1 VLERWTRAVI
11 RWRVVVVGAW
21 IIIVVLGALAS
32 SRLPALLTTSLS
44 VPGSSSAA
52 ANDILVRHFGD
63 NVEGTFT
70 VVVSPVHSGASLAR
84 DERAIAAAARAIPGA
99 TVTQERLTFGVL
111 YANVTTTE
119 SLAVASGQTPTLRAA
134 LRAQGVAG
142 ALVTGP
148 PALQHDLTP
157 ILQSDLKRGEITA
170 LLVALALLI
179 VVLGLSGSLVVPF
192 AVAAGTV
199 AGALGLVYLLAHS
212 LAMVLY
218 VPNVVELIGLGLAVD
233 YSLLVV
239 HRYRAEAQTGDLE
252 GALLRTMASAGR
264 TVLWS
269 GLTVALGV
277 CALLL
282 VPVPFVRS
290 LGVAALCVP
299 LAAVAAA
306 LTLQPAL
313 LSLLPRRWLRA
324 VGPRGLLDPDLTGG
338 LWSRVTRFVVRRPAP
353 LLLAATVGLGGCAV
367 GLAWLQVTPA
377 SETAVPR
384 AVESAR
390 ALELVRARL
399 GPGVATPI
407 EVVIDTG
414 RAHDATSRGQSRAR
428 LHLAEAILRDP
439 DVVIV
444 AIGAKSPYVDVTRR
458 YAQIFV
464 VARGGFGSAT
474 TLALV
479 HHLRHDLI
487 PRARFPAGTTISLGG
502 APSQGADF
510 LNAVYG
516 SFPLII
522 LLTLVLA
529 LGVLTRAFRSLSLA
543 LVAVGLDLVS
553 VVAAYGLVV
562 DVFRTGVGARLL
574 GTYHVSQIEGWVPVF
589 IFAVLIGLSSDYEV
603 FIVSRIREARDAGA
617 STVDAIA
624 EGLAR
629 TGAVVSAAALIM
641 IGALTGLIVGRI
653 AGLQELG
660 VGLSLGILLDATL
673 VRGVVLPSVL
683 VLLGERTWWL
693 PRPVRRLLRLAA
705 PPDSGTATS
714 LPTAT

>member
-11 RWRVVVVGAW
+11 RWRVIVVGAW

-32 SRLPALLTTSLS
+32 SRLPALLTTSLN

-52 ANDILVRHFGD
+52 ANTILVHHFGD
-63 NVEGTFT
+63 DVEGTFT
-70 VVVSPVHSGASLAR
+70 VVASPVRVGAALSH

-99 TVTQERLTFGVL
+99 TVSQEHLTFGVL
-111 YANVTTTE
+111 YANVTTTQ
-119 SLAVASGQTPTLRAA
+119 SLAAASAQTATLRAA
-134 LRAQGVAG
+134 LRAQGLAG

-157 ILQSDLKRGEITA
+157 ILHRDLRRGEFTA

-179 VVLGLSGSLVVPF
+179 VVLGLSGTLVVPF

-199 AGALGLVYLLAHS
+199 AGALGLVFLLAHR

-233 YSLLVV
+233 YSLLMV
-239 HRYRAEAQTGDLE
+239 HRYRAEARTGDIE
-252 GALLRTMASAGR
+252 DALVRTMASAGR

-269 GLTVALGV
+269 ALTVALGV
-277 CALLL
+277 CALML
-282 VPVPFVRS
+282 VPVPFMRS

-299 LAAVAAA
+299 FAAVAAA
-306 LTLQPAL
+306 MTLQPAL
-313 LSLLPRRWLRA
+313 LSVLPTRWLRA

-338 LWSRVTRFVVRRPAP
+338 LWTRVTGFVVRRPAP
-353 LLLAATVGLGGCAV
+353 LLLAATVTLGGCGV
-367 GLAWLQVTPA
+367 GLAWLRVTPA

-390 ALELVRARL
+390 ALTLVRARL

-414 RAHDATSRGQSRAR
+414 RANGATSRAQSRAR
-428 LHLAEAILRDP
+428 LDLAEAILHDP

-458 YAQIFV
+458 YAQVFV
-464 VARGGFGSAT
+464 VARGDFGSPT

-479 HHLRHDLI
+479 HHLRDDLI
-487 PRARFPAGTTISLGG
+487 PLARFPAGTTIDLGG

-516 SFPLII
+516 SFPVII
-522 LLTLVLA
+522 VLTLLLA

-553 VVAAYGLVV
+553 VVAAYGLMV
-562 DVFRTGVGARLL
+562 DLFRTGVGTRLL
-574 GTYHVSQIEGWVPVF
+574 GTYHVGQIEGWVPVF
-589 IFAVLIGLSSDYEV
+589 IFAVLFGLSSDYEV

-617 STVDAIA
+617 STVEAIA

-641 IGALTGLIVGRI
+641 IGALTGLIFGHI

-673 VRGVVLPSVL
+673 VRGVVLPCLL

-693 PRPVRRLLRLAA
+693 PDPVRRLLRVTV
-705 PPDSGTATS
+705 PPESGTVTS
-714 LPTAT
+714 LRSAT

>member
-1 VLERWTRAVI
+1 MLERWTRAVI

-21 IIIVVLGALAS
+21 VIVVVLGVLAS

-52 ANDILVRHFGD
+52 ANDVLVHHFGD

-70 VVVSPVHSGASLAR
+70 VVVSPVHTGASLVR
-84 DERAIAAAARAIPGA
+84 DERVIEAAARSIPGA
-99 TVTQERLTFGVL
+99 SVSLERLTFGVL
-111 YANVTTTE
+111 YANVTTTQP
-119 SLAVASGQTPTLRAA
+119 LAAASAQTATLRAA
-134 LRAQGVAG
+134 LHERGLPG

-157 ILQSDLKRGEITA
+157 ILQSDLKRGEVTA
-170 LLVALALLI
+170 LLVALVLLI
-179 VVLGLSGSLVVPF
+179 VVLGLSGTLVVPF
-192 AVAAGTV
+192 AVAGGTV
-199 AGALGLVYLLAHS
+199 AGALSVVYLLARHLS
-212 LAMVLY
+212 MVLY

-239 HRYRAEAQTGDLE
+239 HRYRAEARFGDLDD
-252 GALLRTMASAGR
+252 ALVRTMSSAGR
-264 TVLWS
+264 TVAWS

-299 LAAVAAA
+299 FAAVAAA

-313 LSLLPRRWLRA
+313 LSLLPAQWLHA
-324 VGPRGLLDPDLTGG
+324 VGPRGLLDPDLSGG
-338 LWSRVTRFVVRRPAP
+338 LWTRVTGVVVRRPAV
-353 LLLAATVGLGGCAV
+353 LLLAALLGLGGCAV

-390 ALELVRARL
+390 ALALVRARL

-428 LHLAEAILRDP
+428 LHLAQAILRDA
-439 DVVIV
+439 DVLVV
-444 AIGAKSPYVDVTRR
+444 AIGDKSPYVDATGR

-464 VARGGFGSAT
+464 VARGDFGSVST
-474 TLALV
+474 QTLV
-479 HHLRHDLI
+479 RHLRNDLI
-487 PRARFPAGTTISLGG
+487 ARARFPTGTILSLGG

-516 SFPLII
+516 SFPVII
-522 LLTLVLA
+522 LLTLALA
-529 LGVLTRAFRSLSLA
+529 LVVLTRAFRSLSLA
-543 LVAVGLDLVS
+543 AVAVLLDLIS
-553 VVAAYGLVV
+553 VVAAYGLMV

-574 GTYHVSQIEGWVPVF
+574 GTYHVAQIEGWVPVF
-589 IFAVLIGLSSDYEV
+589 IFAVLFGLSSDYEV

-617 STVDAIA
+617 GTAQAIA
-624 EGLAR
+624 EGLVR

-641 IGALTGLIVGRI
+641 IGALTGLVFGRI

-660 VGLSLGILLDATL
+660 VGLSLGILIDATV
-673 VRGVVLPSVL
+673 VRGVVLPCVMT
-683 VLLGERTWWL
+683 LLGERTWWL
-693 PRPVRRLLRLAA
+693 PRPVARLLRVTA
-705 PPDSGTATS
+705 PPGGGAVTESVHAT
-714 LPTAT
+714 